1 MARYR
6 HTTKT
11 RGIQRN
17 LTRPERNALGLP
29 LRRPCS
35 RMSVP
40 DRHPELT
47 RERKLEE
54 ELTDRGIPF
63 AEDASLGG
71 LEHIWDRVKREQ
83 LIYANCTVA
92 ELARFVEQKSLS
104 DRWLSARPEPGHKPC
119 LKTGLIAVL
128 EAAEEDTCLTDFM
141 GMPPEMKDKV
151 WDSFFEFTDGFV
163 PTRKEVKEAKD
174 DLFGPRRSRHPRG
187 SRHYMDQSPD
197 LDES

>member
-1 MARYR
+1 MGRYR
-6 HTTKT
+6 RTTKT
-11 RGIQRN
+11 RGIQRK
-17 LTRPERNALGLP
+17 LTRLERNARGLS

-47 RERKLEE
+47 RERKLHE

-63 AEDASLGG
+63 AEDESLEG

-83 LIYANCTVA
+83 LIYANCTMV
-92 ELARFVEQKSLS
+92 ELARFVEQK
-104 DRWLSARPEPGHKPC
+104 ARPEPGHKPC

-163 PTRKEVKEAKD
+163 PRGKEVKEAKD
-174 DLFGPRRSRHPRG
+174 NVFGPRKSRNFRDPRS
-187 SRHYMDQSPD
+187 YMNQSPD
-197 LDES
+197 PDES